1 MQPEVNGAADFLAS
15 AMVSKSPLT
24 PDASAFL
31 KEREASASYDVE
43 RVPLAALPNWHHKDR
58 LSRADGKFFTVEGLS
73 VRTDFGPV
81 PQWSQPIIVQP
92 EVGILGIIVKRFD
105 GVLHFLMQ
113 AKMEPG
119 NTAFVQY
126 AATVQATQSN
136 YRRVHGG
143 RATPYLEYF
152 LEGTRRRV
160 LFDQLLSEH
169 GYWYLYKRN
178 RNMIVEVPEDEDVPV
193 EKDFTWLT
201 LGQVRHQLLLGNRV
215 NMNAR
220 TVLSGIAYGAAGDAA
235 GGDLLSYAQ
244 QPDPFHAELLK
255 SHRTPC
261 SAADLSGALTWLY
274 DQKAKFSLDVRRTS
288 LRDMDEWICDDDSI
302 RHRDGRIFDII
313 GMSVRATSR
322 EVGTWWQPMLEP
334 RPGNAVALI
343 CQRRAGVLQ
352 FLLQATVQ
360 PGLTDRLEL
369 GPTVQFSPG
378 YHRGPQDFPPL
389 THYLDAPASWT
400 RLDAVQSEDG
410 GRFSQ
415 ADTRHLVVEL
425 PEDHT
430 VEAPD
435 NYRWLTLGQLN
446 HLTRFGY
453 HVNVEARSLA
463 ACLL

>member
-1 MQPEVNGAADFLAS
+1 MQPEVNGADDFLAS
-15 AMVSKSPLT
+15 ALVSKSPLT
-24 PDASAFL
+24 PDAGAFL
-31 KEREASASYDVE
+31 MEREESASYDVE
-43 RVPLAALPNWHHKDR
+43 RVPLAALPNWHLGDR
-58 LSRADGKFFTVEGLS
+58 LTRSDGKFFTVEGLS
-73 VRTDFGPV
+73 VRTDFGPLA
-81 PQWSQPIIVQP
+81 QWSQPIIVQP
-92 EVGILGIIVKRFD
+92 EIGILGIIVKRFD

-169 GYWYLYKRN
+169 GFWYLNKRN
-178 RNMIVEVPEDEDVPV
+178 RNMIVEVPEDEDVTV
-193 EKDFTWLT
+193 EDDFTWLT
-201 LGQVRHQLLLGNRV
+201 LGQLRHQLQLGNRV

-220 TVLSGIAYGAAGDAA
+220 TVLSGIAYGNGDGTRPSYAEQPDA
-235 GGDLLSYAQ
+235 FHADLLASHHT
-244 QPDPFHAELLK
+244 PFTDTHL
-255 SHRTPC
+255 
-261 SAADLSGALTWLY
+261 AATLTWLF
-274 DQKAKFSLDVRRTS
+274 DQKATYSLDVRRTS
-288 LRDMDEWICDDDSI
+288 LADMDEWICDDDSI

-313 GMSVRATSR
+313 GMSVKATSR
-322 EVGTWWQPMLEP
+322 EVGTWYQPMLEP
-334 RPGNAVALI
+334 RPDNAVALI
-343 CQRRAGVLQ
+343 CQRRGGVLH

-369 GPTVQFSPG
+369 GPTIQFSPG

-389 THYLDAPASWT
+389 TPYLDAPASWT
-400 RLDAVQSEDG
+400 RLDTIQSEDG

-415 ADTRHLVVEL
+415 ADTRHLVVEI

-430 VEAPD
+430 LEAPE
-435 NYRWLTLGQLN
+435 NYRWLTLGQLG

>member
-1 MQPEVNGAADFLAS
+1 MQPEVNGADDFLAS
-15 AMVSKSPLT
+15 ALVQKSPLT
-24 PDASAFL
+24 PDAGAFL
-31 KEREASASYDVE
+31 HEREESASYDVE
-43 RVPLAALPNWHHKDR
+43 RIPLAALPNWHLGDR

-92 EVGILGIIVKRFD
+92 EIGILGIIAKRFD

-136 YRRVHGG
+136 YQRVHGG

-152 LEGTRRRV
+152 LEGGRRRI

-169 GYWYLYKRN
+169 GFWYLNKRN
-178 RNMIVEVPEDEDVPV
+178 RNMIVEVPEDEDVHV
-193 EKDFTWLT
+193 EDDFTWLT
-201 LGQVRHQLLLGNRV
+201 LGQLRHQLMLGNRV

-220 TVLSGIAYGAAGDAA
+220 TVLSGIAYGAAEDQP
-235 GGDLLSYAQ
+235 SYAEQ
-244 QPDPFHAELLK
+244 TDGFHAELLT
-255 SHRTPC
+255 SHRTPSS
-261 SAADLSGALTWLY
+261 SAALSATLTWLF
-274 DQKAKFSLDVRRTS
+274 DQKAKSNLDVRRIS

-313 GMSVRATSR
+313 GMSVQATSR

-343 CQRRAGVLQ
+343 CQRRDGVLH
-352 FLLQATVQ
+352 FLLQATIQ

-369 GPTVQFSPG
+369 GPTIQFSPG

-389 THYLDAPASWT
+389 TQYLDAPAAWT
-400 RLDAVQSEDG
+400 RLDTIQSEDG
-410 GRFSQ
+410 GRFSK
-415 ADTRHLVVEL
+415 ADTRHLVVEI
-425 PEDHT
+425 PEDHAIET
-430 VEAPD
+430 PD
-435 NYRWLTLGQLN
+435 NYRWITLNMLN
-446 HLTRFGY
+446 RLTRFGY

>member
-1 MQPEVNGAADFLAS
+1 MHPEVNGADDFLAS
-15 AMVSKSPLT
+15 AMVRESPLT
-24 PDASAFL
+24 PDAGDFL
-31 KEREASASYDVE
+31 KEREKSASYEVQ
-43 RVPLAALPNWHHKDR
+43 RIPLADLPNWHLGDR
-58 LSRADGKFFTVEGLS
+58 LNRADGKFFTVEGLR
-73 VRTDFGPV
+73 VQTDFGPV
-81 PQWSQPIIVQP
+81 RQWSQPIIVQP
-92 EVGILGIIVKRFD
+92 EVGILGIIVKRFN

-136 YRRVHGG
+136 YQRVHGG

-152 LEGTRRRV
+152 LQGTRRRV

-193 EKDFTWLT
+193 EDDFTWLT
-201 LGQVRHQLLLGNRV
+201 LGQLREQLLLGNRV

-220 TVLSGIAYGAAGDAA
+220 TVLSGIAYGAAGD
-235 GGDLLSYAQ
+235 DRLSYAEHT
-244 QPDPFHAELLK
+244 DPFHAELLK
-255 SHRTPC
+255 SHRTPS
-261 SAADLSGALTWLY
+261 SAAELSDTLTWLF
-274 DQKAKFSLDVRRTS
+274 DQKATHNLDVRRTS
-288 LRDMDEWICDDDSI
+288 LRDMDEWIVDDESI
-302 RHRDGRIFDII
+302 RHRDGRIFDIL
-313 GMSVRATSR
+313 GFSVRATSR

-334 RPGNAVALI
+334 RPGNTVALI
-343 CQRRAGVLQ
+343 CRRRSGVLQ
-352 FLLQATVQ
+352 FLLQATIQ

-378 YHRGPQDFPPL
+378 YHRGPKDFPPL
-389 THYLDAPASWT
+389 TRYLDAPASWI
-400 RLDAVQSEDG
+400 RLDAIQSEDG
-410 GRFSQ
+410 GRFSR

-425 PEDHT
+425 PEDHEIE
-430 VEAPD
+430 VPE
-435 NYRWLTLGQLN
+435 NYRWMTLGMLSRLI
-446 HLTRFGY
+446 HFGY